1 MSRLFFRGIY
11 FPQKG
16 VWAWL
21 KLAAQNRGAIY
32 RVIQDSLNRWNGA
45 KSPESARDF
54 NGSLQPSVIES
65 AQPGTGGD

>member
-21 KLAAQNRGAIY
+21 KLAARNRGAIY
-32 RVIQDSLNRWNGA
+32 RVVKDSLTKWHGA
-45 KSPESARDF
+45 QKPAVSRDLDGSREPAFIARAESD
-54 NGSLQPSVIES
+54 
-65 AQPGTGGD
+65 GGAD